1 MNILPLDDIT
11 DRNLGR
17 ILYLQAQQI
26 PDKPCYLVDDRV
38 YSFREVNSIVN
49 RYAAGLS
56 SLGVKQGDR
65 VVIFMR
71 SCVEFIMMA
80 YASNKLGAVW
90 VPINGDYKGSWL
102 AEAITE
108 SKGTVLV
115 SDTDKLPR
123 VQEALLLNKESQGG
137 YGKLIVK
144 SISGAAVPAGATNLA
159 GFDKLSD
166 AEPPKINIHYG
177 DTCAI
182 LWTSG
187 TTGKSKG
194 VMQPHNVWI
203 NSAESAKDYFEIREG
218 DVIYNCMP
226 LYNTGAWITSIFRA
240 LIVGLPVAL
249 DEHFSASHFWSRIKH
264 YKATETTTLG
274 AMHMFLWNL
283 PETPDDANTTL
294 RNANMIP
301 VPPHLVK
308 PFMKRWGLS
317 RIQKGYGQSEAALIM
332 RCSEDGV
339 KQWKPNSLGTMA
351 PGVEVKILD
360 DEGKEC
366 PPGTPGEFCLKPTR
380 PYAIFNGYFENPEAT
395 AKAWHR
401 NTPNGD
407 WYRTGDLGVRD
418 QDGDFFFVDR
428 KSDFIRDKGRNI
440 SSLQVEAQV
449 MQHPAVAA
457 VACFGIPSQHIQ
469 NEAELKIDV
478 ILKPGMSV
486 TPEEL
491 ARFINDNAPYFF
503 VPRYIEFVTELPY
516 TPTNKVQKYKLREK
530 GVTPQTWDRTKTD
543 FKLKK

>member
-1 MNILPLDDIT
+1 MNILPLDNIA

-17 ILYLQAQQI
+17 ILFLQSQQI
-26 PDKPCYLVDDRV
+26 PDLPCYLVDDRV
-38 YSFREVNSIVN
+38 YTFKEVNSTVN
-49 RYAAGLS
+49 RYAAGLA
-56 SLGVKQGDR
+56 SLGVKKGDR

-80 YASNKLGAVW
+80 FAANKLGAVW

-102 AEAITE
+102 ADAIKE
-108 SKGTVLV
+108 SKGVVLV
-115 SDTDKLPR
+115 TDTDKFPR
-123 VQEALLLNKESQGG
+123 VQEALPQGG

-144 SISGAAVPAGATNLA
+144 EINSAAIPAGSTRLSD
-159 GFDKLSD
+159 FDKLPDS
-166 AEPPKINIHYG
+166 EPPAIDIDYG

-203 NSAESAKDYFEIREG
+203 NSAESAKDYFTIREG

-249 DEHFSASHFWSRIKH
+249 DEHFSATHFWDRIKH
-264 YKATETTTLG
+264 YKVTETTTLG

-283 PETPDDANTTL
+283 PESADDAKTTL

-308 PFMKRWGLS
+308 PFLKRWGLD

-332 RCSEDGV
+332 RCSEDGI
-339 KQWKPNSLGTMA
+339 KEWKPNSLGTMA

-360 DEGKEC
+360 DDGNEC
-366 PPGTPGEFCLKPTR
+366 PPGTPGEFCLRPTR

-395 AKAWHR
+395 AKAYHAKG
-401 NTPNGD
+401 PHAG
-407 WYRTGDLGVRD
+407 WYRTGDLGMRD
-418 QDGDFFFVDR
+418 GEGNFFFVDR

-457 VACFGIPSQHIQ
+457 VACFGIPSEHIQ
-469 NEAELKIDV
+469 NEAEVKIDV
-478 ILKPGMSV
+478 VLKPGMSV
-486 TPEEL
+486 THEEL

-503 VPRYIEFVTELPY
+503 VPRYIEFVKELPY
-516 TPTNKVQKYKLREK
+516 TPTNKVQKFKLREK
-530 GVTPQTWDRTKTD
+530 GLTPDTWDRTKTD

>member
-1 MNILPLDDIT
+1 MNILPLDNIA

-26 PDKPCYLVDDRV
+26 PGKPCYLVDDRV
-38 YSFREVNSIVN
+38 YSYDEVNRTVN
-49 RYAAGLS
+49 RYAQGLA

-80 YASNKLGAVW
+80 FATNKLGAIW

-102 AEAITE
+102 AEAIIE
-108 SKGTVLV
+108 SKGTVLLT
-115 SDTDKLPR
+115 DTDKFPR
-123 VQEALLLNKESQGG
+123 VQEALPRGG
-137 YGKLIVK
+137 YGKLVVK
-144 SISGAAVPAGATNLA
+144 SIEGAAVPASATPLSA
-159 GFDKLSD
+159 FDALSD
-166 AEPPKINIHYG
+166 AEPPAIPISYG

-194 VMQPHNVWI
+194 VLQPHNVWI
-203 NSAESAKDYFEIREG
+203 NAAESAKDYFVIRPG
-218 DVIYNCMP
+218 DVVYNCLP
-226 LYNTGAWITSIFRA
+226 LYNTAAWITNIFRG

-249 DEHFSASHFWSRIKH
+249 DEHFSASHFWERIKH

-274 AMHMFLWNL
+274 AMHMFLWNA
-283 PETPDDANTTL
+283 PETPDDAKTTL
-294 RNANMIP
+294 RQASMIP
-301 VPPHLVK
+301 MPPHLVK
-308 PFMKRWGLS
+308 PFMKRFGLE

-351 PGVEVKILD
+351 PGVEVSIRD

-366 PPGTPGEFCLKPTR
+366 APGVAGEFCLKPTR

-395 AKAWHR
+395 AKAYH
-401 NTPNGD
+401 GLVGEGG
-407 WYRTGDLGVRD
+407 WYRTGDLGIRD
-418 QDGDFFFVDR
+418 ADGDFFFVDR

-457 VACFGIPSQHIQ
+457 VACFGIPSEHIQ
-469 NEAELKIDV
+469 NETEVKIDV
-478 ILKPGMSV
+478 VLKPGMNV
-486 TPEEL
+486 THEEL

-503 VPRYIEFVTELPY
+503 VPRYIEFVNELPY
-516 TPTNKVQKYKLREK
+516 TPTNKVQKFKLREK
-530 GVTPQTWDRTKTD
+530 GLTPATWDRTKTP
-543 FKLKK
+543 FVLKK